1 MLKEL
6 MYLGFGS
13 ALLAKEKVEE
23 ELKKLEERGKISKEE
38 AQSFIDNAKAKGKEE
53 EERMKSEIKKML
65 KEALDEL
72 GVATKADIEEL
83 KQKLS

>member
-1 MLKEL
+1 MLKDL

-38 AQSFIDNAKAKGKEE
+38 AKNFIESAKTKGKEE
-53 EERMKSEIKKML
+53 EEKIKEEIKRLL
-65 KEALDEL
+65 KEALSEL